1 MMCRKIKFR
10 YTYEAVNLELEIC
23 GHVLLGSIFVGYGPG
38 VLSGVVELERS
49 GFPFNIMMDADL
61 GFYGLDT

>member
-1 MMCRKIKFR
+1 M
-10 YTYEAVNLELEIC
+10 ELEIC
-23 GHVLLGSIFVGYGPG
+23 GHVLLGSIFVGYGPW